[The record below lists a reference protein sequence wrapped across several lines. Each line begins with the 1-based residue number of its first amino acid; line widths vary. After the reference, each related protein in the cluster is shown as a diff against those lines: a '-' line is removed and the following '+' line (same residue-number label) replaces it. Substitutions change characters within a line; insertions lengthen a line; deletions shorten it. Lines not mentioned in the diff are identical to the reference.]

1 MTEKKHFGYTESEN
15 ISTELIKTDTYTYDS
30 TWKDLLTGYHGGTIQ
45 YDGIGNPTAYLGKSL
60 AWSQGRRLKSVD
72 GTVSYGYD
80 ESGLRT
86 SKTENGVK
94 TEYFW
99 LGKRL
104 MSEWRSSGPAREF
117 VYWYDENGE
126 IVGFRY
132 NGELYYYVKNLQGD
146 VIGIL
151 DSLYQ
156 VVARYTYDTW
166 GKLMGITDENGNSI
180 TAETHVAYLNPIRYR
195 GYYYDNETGWYYL
208 QSRYYDP
215 EVGRFLNADSL
226 LDTEELMGLNV
237 FIYCGNNP
245 IIYYDPT
252 GRFAISAIIIGTLLG
267 AAIGFGGTVL
277 ADYADDGEIFNGS
290 ISTSGY
296 IVNTVVGGLIG
307 GFTGG
312 IGSSTFTFTYPTLS
326 LTTTSLG
333 TALVVSTATAT
344 ISGAEVLAGAGW
356 LGGIIMFSRIGKSG
370 GYRIIIIQMI
380 MTQHMFIFVAMM
392 APPEWILMA
401 TLFKVI
407 VL

>member
-156 VVARYTYDTW
+156 VIARYTYDTW

-180 TAETHVAYLNPIRYR
+180 TAETHVAYLNPIRYESTK
-195 GYYYDNETGWYYL
+195 GNERRWRCSSCSGLRIVYL
-208 QSRYYDP
+208 
-215 EVGRFLNADSL
+215 
-226 LDTEELMGLNV
+226 
-237 FIYCGNNP
+237 
-245 IIYYDPT
+245 
-252 GRFAISAIIIGTLLG
+252 
-267 AAIGFGGTVL
+267 
-277 ADYADDGEIFNGS
+277 
-290 ISTSGY
+290 
-296 IVNTVVGGLIG
+296 
-307 GFTGG
+307 
-312 IGSSTFTFTYPTLS
+312 
-326 LTTTSLG
+326 
-333 TALVVSTATAT
+333 
-344 ISGAEVLAGAGW
+344 
-356 LGGIIMFSRIGKSG
+356 
-370 GYRIIIIQMI
+370 
-380 MTQHMFIFVAMM
+380 
-392 APPEWILMA
+392 
-401 TLFKVI
+401 
-407 VL
+407 